1 MTLTE
6 KYLKAVAAQL
16 PAAGREDVIAELR
29 DALMSRMEDR
39 EAELGRPLT
48 EAEEEA
54 VLREMG
60 HPLAVAARFGAGP
73 HHVVGPEL
81 YPWWL
86 FGVKTALTV
95 LLVITV
101 IGAVVRMLVGEVE
114 AAQAFGQ
121 AIHGLLWSGMMI
133 VGFATVAGFIIER
146 MKDKPAFLTEWRA
159 RDLGLFEM
167 GVFSS
172 AWAAKAADMVGGER
186 ADGIKDP
193 GASRGQSWGRWD
205 GQAAGMSPTAGA
217 VASGVAWGVFVL
229 WWTGVIGQEI
239 RPGVIGGE
247 LMVDGVD
254 WGLLLNETIAWVWW
268 PLLAFG
274 AARAAFHLMRAA
286 MGAPVRF
293 TAFGDVAFSAASLG
307 FIGWFWLYSP
317 MASVIATDNVWALE
331 DRVRAAWETGEPMAP
346 VILML
351 ITIVVFIAEVFTLLG
366 AAGRFVTGRDGR
378 RHAG

>member
-39 EAELGRPLT
+39 EAALGRPLT

-95 LLVITV
+95 LAIITV
-101 IGAVVRMLVGEVE
+101 IGAVVRVVVGDVDG
-114 AAQAFGQ
+114 AQALGQ

-133 VGFATVAGFIIER
+133 VGVATVAGFIIER

-172 AWAAKAADMVGGER
+172 AWMAKATDMVGGER
-186 ADGIKDP
+186 ADGTKDP
-193 GASRGQSWGRWD
+193 APGR
-205 GQAAGMSPTAGA
+205 MSPTAGA
-217 VASGVAWGVFVL
+217 VASGVGWGVFVL
-229 WWTGVIGQEI
+229 WWTGVIGREI

-247 LMVDGVD
+247 LVVDGVD
-254 WGLLLNETIAWVWW
+254 YGLLVNETVAWIWW
-268 PLLAFG
+268 PLLAFA
-274 AARAAFHLMRAA
+274 AARAAFHLMRAV
-286 MGAPVRF
+286 MGSPVRF

-317 MASVIATDNVWALE
+317 MAPVFAVDTLE
-331 DRVRAAWETGEPMAP
+331 AFVDRVRLLWTTGEMVVPT
-346 VILML
+346 VIMM
-351 ITIVVFIAEVFTLLG
+351 ITAFAFIGEVFTLLG

-378 RHAG
+378 KG

>member
-95 LLVITV
+95 LAIITV
-101 IGAVVRMLVGEVE
+101 IGAVVRVLVGDVDG
-114 AAQAFGQ
+114 AQAFGQ

-167 GVFSS
+167 GLFST
-172 AWAAKAADMVGGER
+172 AWVGKAADMVGGER
-186 ADGIKDP
+186 ADGTRDP
-193 GASRGQSWGRWD
+193 VASWG
-205 GQAAGMSPTAGA
+205 QPAGMSPTARA

-247 LMVDGVD
+247 LMVDGAD
-254 WGLLLNETIAWVWW
+254 WGLLLNETIAWIWW
-268 PLLAFG
+268 PMLAFG

-286 MGAPVRF
+286 MGSPVRL

-317 MASVIATDNVWALE
+317 MASAFAVDTVQGFT
-331 DRVRAAWETGEPMAP
+331 DRVRITFETGDMAAP
-346 VILML
+346 SILML
-351 ITIVVFIAEVFTLLG
+351 MTAFVFLAEVFTLLG
-366 AAGRFVTGRDGR
+366 AAGRLVTGADR
-378 RHAG
+378 RR

>member
-29 DALMSRMEDR
+29 DALMSRMEER
-39 EAELGRPLT
+39 EAALGRPLT

-95 LLVITV
+95 LAIITA
-101 IGAVVRMLVGEVE
+101 IGAVVRVLVGEVDG
-114 AAQAFGQ
+114 AQAFGQ
-121 AIHGLLWSGMMI
+121 AIHGLLWSGLMI
-133 VGFATVAGFIIER
+133 VGVATVAGFIIER

-159 RDLGLFEM
+159 RDLSLFEV
-167 GVFSS
+167 GVVST
-172 AWAAKAADMVGGER
+172 AWAGKAADMVGGER
-186 ADGIKDP
+186 ADGTKDAA
-193 GASRGQSWGRWD
+193 ASWSGT
-205 GQAAGMSPTAGA
+205 AGMSPTARA
-217 VASGVAWGVFVL
+217 VASAVAWGVFVL
-229 WWTGVIGQEI
+229 WWTGAIGREI

-247 LMVDGVD
+247 LVVDGVD
-254 WGLLLNETIAWVWW
+254 WGLLLTETIAWIWW
-268 PLLAFG
+268 PMLAFG

-286 MGAPVRF
+286 QGAPVRF
-293 TAFGDVAFSAASLG
+293 TAFGDVAFSIASLG

-317 MASVIATDNVWALE
+317 MAPAFAADTVQGFV
-331 DRVRAAWETGEPMAP
+331 DRARVTVETGDMAAP
-346 VILML
+346 TILML
-351 ITIVVFIAEVFTLLG
+351 ITAFVFVVEVFTLLG
-366 AAGRFVTGRDGR
+366 AAVRLATGVDR
-378 RHAG
+378 RG

>member
-95 LLVITV
+95 LAIITV
-101 IGAVVRMLVGEVE
+101 IGAVVRILVGDVD
-114 AAQAFGQ
+114 AAQAVGQ
-121 AIHGLLWSGMMI
+121 AFHSLLWSGMMI

-146 MKDKPAFLTEWRA
+146 MKDRPAFLTEWRA

-167 GVFSS
+167 GVFST
-172 AWAAKAADMVGGER
+172 AWAGKAADMVGGER
-186 ADGIKDP
+186 SDGSKDTAASWAPP
-193 GASRGQSWGRWD
+193 G
-205 GQAAGMSPTAGA
+205 GMSPTARA

-229 WWTGVIGQEI
+229 WWTGVIGHEI

-247 LMVDGVD
+247 LMADGID
-254 WGLLLNETIAWVWW
+254 YGLLLNETVAWVWW
-268 PLLAFG
+268 PMLAFG
-274 AARAAFHLMRAA
+274 LTRAAFHLMRAA

-293 TAFGDVAFSAASLG
+293 TAFGDMAFGIASLG

-317 MASVIATDNVWALE
+317 LAPAFAVDTAQAFV
-331 DRVRAAWETGEPMAP
+331 DRARLTIETGDLMVPTLLMA
-346 VILML
+346 M
-351 ITIVVFIAEVFTLLG
+351 TAFVFVAEVFTVLG
-366 AAGRFVTGRDGR
+366 AAGRFATGVDR
-378 RHAG
+378 RG

>member
-29 DALMSRMEDR
+29 DDLMSRMEDR

-48 EAEEEA
+48 EVEEEA

-95 LLVITV
+95 LAIITV

-114 AAQAFGQ
+114 AGQAFGQ

-146 MKDKPAFLTEWRA
+146 MKDRPAFLTQWRA
-159 RDLGLFEM
+159 RDLALFEM

-193 GASRGQSWGRWD
+193 APGK
-205 GQAAGMSPTAGA
+205 MSPTAGA
-217 VASGVAWGVFVL
+217 VASGVGWGVFVL
-229 WWTGVIGQEI
+229 WWTGVIGREI

-254 WGLLLNETIAWVWW
+254 YGLLLNETIAWVWW

-274 AARAAFHLMRAA
+274 LARAAFHLMRAA

-293 TAFGDVAFSAASLG
+293 TAFGDMAFSVASLG

-317 MASVIATDNVWALE
+317 MAPVFAVDTLQAFV
-331 DRVRAAWETGEPMAP
+331 DRVRITFESGDLMVPT
-346 VILML
+346 ILML
-351 ITIVVFIAEVFTLLG
+351 MTVFVFIAEVFTLLG

>member
-95 LLVITV
+95 LVIITV
-101 IGAVVRMLVGEVE
+101 IGVIARVVLGDTDV
-114 AAQAFGQ
+114 AQAIGQ
-121 AIHGLLWSGMMI
+121 GFAGAFSGAITL
-133 VGFATVAGFIIER
+133 VGFATLAGFIIER
-146 MKDKPAFLTEWRA
+146 MKDKPAFLTHWRVS
-159 RDLGLFEM
+159 DLSLFEA
-167 GVFSS
+167 GVFGT
-172 AWAAKAADMVGGER
+172 AWTDKAKAAVGGTR
-186 ADGIKDP
+186 ADGLPDP
-193 GASRGQSWGRWD
+193 
-205 GQAAGMSPTAGA
+205 AAGMSPSARA
-217 VASGVAWGVFVL
+217 MASAAAWGVFLL
-229 WWTGVIGQEI
+229 WWTGAIGREF

-254 WGLLLNETIAWVWW
+254 WGLLLNETVAWIWW
-268 PLLAFG
+268 PLLIFA

-286 MGAPVRF
+286 TGSPVRF
-293 TAFGDVAFSAASLG
+293 TAFGDMLFSVASLG

-317 MASVIATDNVWALE
+317 MAPVFAVDTVDAFA
-331 DRVRAAWETGEPMAP
+331 DRVRAMVHAREPMVA
-346 VILML
+346 
-351 ITIVVFIAEVFTLLG
+351 TIIMMATAFAFVAEAVTLLG
-366 AAGRFVTGRDGR
+366 AAWRFVTGVDR
-378 RHAG
+378 RK

>member
-95 LLVITV
+95 LAVITV
-101 IGAVVRMLVGEVE
+101 IGAVVRILVGDVD
-114 AAQAFGQ
+114 AAQAVGQ
-121 AIHGLLWSGMMI
+121 AFHGLLWSGMMI

-167 GVFSS
+167 GMFSS
-172 AWAAKAADMVGGER
+172 AWVGKAADMVGGER
-186 ADGIKDP
+186 ADGTKDTAAAWN
-193 GASRGQSWGRWD
+193 GAG
-205 GQAAGMSPTAGA
+205 AMSPTARA
-217 VASGVAWGVFVL
+217 VASGVAWSVFVL
-229 WWTGVIGQEI
+229 WWTGVIGREI

-247 LMVDGVD
+247 LVADGID
-254 WGLLLNETIAWVWW
+254 YGLLVNETIAWIWW
-268 PLLAFG
+268 PMLAFG
-274 AARAAFHLMRAA
+274 LARAAFHLMRAA

-293 TAFGDVAFSAASLG
+293 TAFGDVAFSVASLG

-317 MASVIATDNVWALE
+317 MAPVIAVDTAQAFV
-331 DRVRAAWETGEPMAP
+331 DRARLTIETGDLMIST
-346 VILML
+346 ILML
-351 ITIVVFIAEVFTLLG
+351 MTVFIFLAEVFTLLG
-366 AAGRFVTGRDGR
+366 AAGRVVTGVDR
-378 RHAG
+378 RG

>member
-101 IGAVVRMLVGEVE
+101 IGAVVRVLVGEVE

-193 GASRGQSWGRWD
+193 GASWGARGGQSS
-205 GQAAGMSPTAGA
+205 GMSPTAGA
-217 VASGVAWGVFVL
+217 VASAVAWGVFVL
-229 WWTGVIGQEI
+229 WWTGVIGEEI

-247 LMVDGVD
+247 LVVDGVD
-254 WGLLLNETIAWVWW
+254 WGLLLNETIAWIWW
-268 PLLAFG
+268 PMLAFG

-293 TAFGDVAFSAASLG
+293 TAFGDMAFSIASLG

-317 MASVIATDNVWALE
+317 MAPVFAVDTLQGFV
-331 DRVRAAWETGEPMAP
+331 DRVRLLWATGEMVVPT
-346 VILML
+346 VLMM
-351 ITIVVFIAEVFTLLG
+351 ITAFVFIAEVFTLLG

>member
-95 LLVITV
+95 LAVITV
-101 IGAVVRMLVGEVE
+101 IGAVVRILVGDVD
-114 AAQAFGQ
+114 AAQAVGQ
-121 AIHGLLWSGMMI
+121 AFHGLLWSGMMI

-146 MKDKPAFLTEWRA
+146 MKDRPAFLTEWRA
-159 RDLGLFEM
+159 GDLGLFEM
-167 GVFSS
+167 GVFST
-172 AWAAKAADMVGGER
+172 AWAGKAADMVGGER
-186 ADGIKDP
+186 ADGTKDAAASWNGT
-193 GASRGQSWGRWD
+193 GA
-205 GQAAGMSPTAGA
+205 MSPTARA

-229 WWTGVIGQEI
+229 WWTGVIGGEI

-247 LMVDGVD
+247 LVVDGID
-254 WGLLLNETIAWVWW
+254 YGLLVNETIALIWW
-268 PLLAFG
+268 PMLAFG
-274 AARAAFHLMRAA
+274 LARAAFHLMRAA

-293 TAFGDVAFSAASLG
+293 TAFGDVAFSIASLG

-317 MASVIATDNVWALE
+317 LAPVIGTDTVQGVV
-331 DRVRAAWETGEPMAP
+331 DRARVTFETGELMAP
-346 VILML
+346 TILML
-351 ITIVVFIAEVFTLLG
+351 LTVFVFMAEVFTVLG
-366 AAGRFVTGRDGR
+366 AVGRLVTGVDR
-378 RHAG
+378 RG

>member
-39 EAELGRPLT
+39 EAALGRPLT

-95 LLVITV
+95 LAVITV
-101 IGAVVRMLVGEVE
+101 IGAVVRVLVGDVDG
-114 AAQAFGQ
+114 AQAFGQ

-167 GVFSS
+167 GLFST
-172 AWAAKAADMVGGER
+172 AWVGKAADMVGGER
-186 ADGIKDP
+186 ADAIDGEIRFRRSP
-193 GASRGQSWGRWD
+193 GAD
-205 GQAAGMSPTAGA
+205 
-217 VASGVAWGVFVL
+217 
-229 WWTGVIGQEI
+229 
-239 RPGVIGGE
+239 
-247 LMVDGVD
+247 
-254 WGLLLNETIAWVWW
+254 
-268 PLLAFG
+268 
-274 AARAAFHLMRAA
+274 ARSA
-286 MGAPVRF
+286 RF
-293 TAFGDVAFSAASLG
+293 LQ
-307 FIGWFWLYSP
+307 
-317 MASVIATDNVWALE
+317 
-331 DRVRAAWETGEPMAP
+331 
-346 VILML
+346 
-351 ITIVVFIAEVFTLLG
+351 
-366 AAGRFVTGRDGR
+366 
-378 RHAG
+378 